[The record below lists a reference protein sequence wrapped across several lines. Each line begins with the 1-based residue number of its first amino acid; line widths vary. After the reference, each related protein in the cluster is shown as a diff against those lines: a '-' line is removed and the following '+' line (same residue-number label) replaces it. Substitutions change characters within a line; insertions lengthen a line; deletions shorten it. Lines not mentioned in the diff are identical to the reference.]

1 MPLTNVEVVQRWF
14 EAVSRLL
21 EVWTPSRSLV
31 AAMEE
36 GDVPAEVAE
45 VLRYMSAEAEWDPL
59 FSGETY
65 RGRLEM
71 GRALDEL
78 REAAENYTSEL
89 QEVIDLEN
97 DRVLA
102 VFRLKLEGRTSGIH
116 VDQAMYAVIGFADG
130 LIARLDEYAERRQA
144 LAAAGVEE

>member
-1 MPLTNVEVVQRWF
+1 MPLTNVEVVKRWF
-14 EAVSRLL
+14 EALTRLL
-21 EVWTPSRSLV
+21 EVWTPSRSLR
-31 AAMEE
+31 AAMDA
-36 GDVPAEVAE
+36 GDVPPEVAE
-45 VLRYMSAEAEWDPL
+45 VLRYMSPDAEWDPL

-89 QEVIDLEN
+89 EEVTDLEN

-102 VFRLKLEGRTSGIH
+102 GFRLKLEGRTSGIQ
-116 VDQAMYAVIGFADG
+116 VDQAMYALITFEHG
-130 LIARLDEYAERRQA
+130 LIARLDEYAERREV
-144 LAAAGVEE
+144 LATAGLEE